1 MICCHSARRIALV
14 LAVVGLALAPATA
27 AASIAAVE
35 PDADN
40 GATLTVEQGAG
51 TAINHVTVARTG
63 GAYVVTDS
71 AGVTPGAGCAGQN
84 ATTVSCVP
92 GSGVTEVRNLSVRT
106 LGGDD
111 TIQIAST
118 VTGLDVAWLDGGDGN
133 DTITGGPTDD
143 LIAGGDGND
152 TLGGGDGDDVFI
164 SYDAVA
170 GADAGPADPAPDG
183 ADTMDGGPG
192 SYDTVAYGEIL
203 PFGAQEDPLAREVP
217 VTVVLRGATLTSGN
231 GEPSENDKL
240 VNIEGADGGW
250 GSDTLDG
257 GDASNFLA
265 GGRGGDTLIGGD
277 GDDELEGDE
286 GPDTFIAGA
295 GDDLVRLREDFLGRG
310 GESDGSADCGAGT
323 DRVATDP
330 SDDRVTLVGCEE
342 VSPRITSDPRISA
355 SSGLSSGDTLTVTNV
370 QATGTPLPTVQISWV
385 SCASETGGCLARAVS
400 NSYVLQPADVGR
412 YVRAVVSAV
421 NGDVQALGFY
431 AQTSLPTMS
440 VGPIGTARP
449 QIAPRPNL
457 GSPPVFNVKLI
468 PPAEEARRLLGRPV
482 KLLANVGPLSTYAP
496 AAGLSPAHVRAGRT
510 VNVLAMV
517 CAKSSCDVTVTREL
531 RFRSRGAT
539 RHVKLAG
546 QHLALYRGQSSVL
559 SLRLTRAQ
567 RLAARN
573 GRAVLRITLRV
584 RSLTG
589 GRTTRFTRDIRIQTD

>member
-1 MICCHSARRIALV
+1 MICCHSPRRVALV
-14 LAVVGLALAPATA
+14 LTVVGLACVPATA
-27 AASIAAVE
+27 SASIASVE
-35 PDADN
+35 PDTES

-51 TAINHVTVARTG
+51 TEINHVTVARTA

-71 AGVTPGAGCAGQN
+71 AGVTPGAGCTGQN

-92 GSGVTEVRNLSVRT
+92 GSGVSEVRNLSIDT

-111 TIQIAST
+111 TMQIAST
-118 VTGLDVAWLDGGDGN
+118 VTGLGFVWLDGGDGN

-143 LIAGGDGND
+143 FIDGGDGND
-152 TLGGGDGDDVFI
+152 ILGGGDGDDVFI

-170 GADAGPADPAPDG
+170 DGYSDTPASDG

-203 PFGAQEDPLAREVP
+203 PFGAQEDPLARELP
-217 VTVVLRGATLTSGN
+217 VTVLLRGATLTSGN

-240 VNIEGADGGW
+240 VNIEGADGGR

-295 GDDLVRLREDFLGRG
+295 GDDLVRLRDDLLGRG
-310 GESDGSADCGAGT
+310 GGSESSADCGAGT

-330 SDDRVTLVGCEE
+330 ADDRVTLVGCEE
-342 VSPRITSDPRISA
+342 VSPRIISNPRISA

-370 QATGTPLPTVQISWV
+370 QVTGTPSPTVQISWV

-400 NSYVLQPADVGR
+400 SSYVLQPADVGR

-421 NGDVQALGFY
+421 NGDVPALGFY
-431 AQTSLPTMS
+431 AETSTS
-440 VGPIGTARP
+440 TVAVGPIGTARP

-457 GSPPVFNVKLI
+457 SSPPVVNVKLL

-510 VNVLAMV
+510 ANVLAMV
-517 CAKSSCDVTVTREL
+517 CAKWLCDVTVAREL
-531 RFRSRGAT
+531 RFRSHGAT
-539 RHVKLAG
+539 RRVKLAG
-546 QHLALYRGQSSVL
+546 QHLGLYRGQGSVL

-573 GRAVLRITLRV
+573 GRAVLRVTLRV
-584 RSLTG
+584 HSSTG
-589 GRTTRFTRDIRIQTD
+589 SRTTRFTRDIRIQAD